1 MADPVQLLSERFIA
15 AIRAALPALEGEL
28 DPQITPNK
36 NPALGDFQCN
46 AALALSKR
54 AGAKPRDLAQAL
66 VKLVKIDD
74 LCEPLTDASIAGP
87 GFINLRLRPDALTN
101 ALAAMDRPDL
111 GLAPVEKPQ
120 TIVVD
125 LFGVNLAK
133 QMHVGHLRSTI
144 IGDTLA
150 NTFARLGHTV
160 IRQNHVGDWGLPI
173 AMVTARL
180 ARLAVAGKVD
190 LANLTLDQLD
200 EAYKAAKL
208 EADADERGLAAVHK
222 FGLGPKALAEL
233 EEQVAGALE
242 KDRAACETLV
252 KLQAHEPATFAVWKA
267 IATTTMRECL
277 AVCARLKTD
286 ITDAHS
292 AGESSYSEELAPLVA
307 DLVAR
312 NVATESDGALVV
324 RCEGI
329 EEPCIVR
336 KSDGGFLYAT
346 TDLAAIRR
354 RVQKLGASRV
364 IYVVDIRQS
373 LHFRQVFQAARQA
386 GYARTASGENASLE
400 HAAFGTILGE
410 DGRPFKSRSGENVK
424 LAFLLQEAVER
435 AMREVQSR
443 SRDLSEAEQRAIA
456 EAVGIAA
463 MKYADL
469 SGDRVKDYVFSLD
482 RMVAFEG
489 NTGPY
494 LQYALVRIRS
504 IFRKAAE
511 RGIALPTGADTFA
524 VTEPAE
530 KALALALL
538 KYPGVVR
545 SVGESLEPHRLC
557 GYLYDLAGAFSSFFD
572 ACPVLA
578 AERDEVRAARLRL
591 CDLTARVLADGFRV
605 LGLPVVERM

>member
-1 MADPVQLLSERFIA
+1 M
-15 AIRAALPALEGEL
+15 
-28 DPQITPNK
+28 
-36 NPALGDFQCN
+36 
-46 AALALSKR
+46 
-54 AGAKPRDLAQAL
+54 
-66 VKLVKIDD
+66 
-74 LCEPLTDASIAGP
+74 
-87 GFINLRLRPDALTN
+87 
-101 ALAAMDRPDL
+101 
-111 GLAPVEKPQ
+111 
-120 TIVVD
+120 
-125 LFGVNLAK
+125 
-133 QMHVGHLRSTI
+133 
-144 IGDTLA
+144 
-150 NTFARLGHTV
+150 
-160 IRQNHVGDWGLPI
+160 
-173 AMVTARL
+173 
-180 ARLAVAGKVD
+180 
-190 LANLTLDQLD
+190 
-200 EAYKAAKL
+200 
-208 EADADERGLAAVHK
+208 
-222 FGLGPKALAEL
+222 
-233 EEQVAGALE
+233 
-242 KDRAACETLV
+242 
-252 KLQAHEPATFAVWKA
+252 
-267 IATTTMRECL
+267 
-277 AVCARLKTD
+277 
-286 ITDAHS
+286 
-292 AGESSYSEELAPLVA
+292 
-307 DLVAR
+307 VAR
-312 NVATESDGALVV
+312 GVATESDGALVV

-373 LHFRQVFQAARQA
+373 LHFKQVFQAARQA
-386 GYARTASGENASLE
+386 GYARTASGENALLE

-443 SRDLSEAEQRAIA
+443 SRDLTEAEQRAIA

-511 RGIALPTGADTFA
+511 RGIATSGASAASGGFV

-530 KALALALL
+530 KALALTLL

-578 AERDEVRAARLRL
+578 AESEGTRDARLRL
-591 CDLTARVLADGFRV
+591 CDLTARVLADGFGV